1 VVFCFRSAFSLVL
14 VVESKQKIRHAQR
27 EGGKM
32 VYAASSEFVET
43 QSHPVM
49 LMLPDSRER
58 EDVIL
63 VFVVPRKHRS

>member
-1 VVFCFRSAFSLVL
+1 MVF
-14 VVESKQKIRHAQR
+14 
-27 EGGKM
+27 
-32 VYAASSEFVET
+32 AASSEIVET
-43 QSHPVM
+43 QSHSVM